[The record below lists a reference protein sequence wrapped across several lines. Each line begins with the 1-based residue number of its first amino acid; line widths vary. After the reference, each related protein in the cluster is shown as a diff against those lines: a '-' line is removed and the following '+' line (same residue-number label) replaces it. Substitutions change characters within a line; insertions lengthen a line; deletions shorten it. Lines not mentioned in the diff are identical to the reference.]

1 MIEKWEEREDNGGKL
16 LKIGERIEKEKE
28 IGILRDN
35 DLLVVMLVLDIE
47 EENLKNVLKRK
58 KKVGEEILIDEKRNM
73 DMDGM
78 NKRNK

>member
-1 MIEKWEEREDNGGKL
+1 
-16 LKIGERIEKEKE
+16 
-28 IGILRDN
+28 
-35 DLLVVMLVLDIE
+35 MLVLDIE